1 MIIFAKKSPQ
11 SISGISVDARSYV
24 LFFKYLGVFSS
35 SGRQTTHHEITQNP
49 LRDIAMVM
57 PGSLQ
62 GKQIIKLLKS
72 KEKYQLLYEIHL
84 ISYYSSGVVGIIPMT
99 LYSSSFG
106 STGN

>member
-1 MIIFAKKSPQ
+1 M
-11 SISGISVDARSYV
+11 DARSPV

-35 SGRQTTHHEITQNP
+35 SGRQTTHHEITENP

-57 PGSLQ
+57 PVSIQ

-72 KEKYQLLYEIHL
+72 KEKYQLLYGIHL
-84 ISYYSSGVVGIIPMT
+84 ISYYSFGAVGIILMT

-106 STGN
+106 SIGN